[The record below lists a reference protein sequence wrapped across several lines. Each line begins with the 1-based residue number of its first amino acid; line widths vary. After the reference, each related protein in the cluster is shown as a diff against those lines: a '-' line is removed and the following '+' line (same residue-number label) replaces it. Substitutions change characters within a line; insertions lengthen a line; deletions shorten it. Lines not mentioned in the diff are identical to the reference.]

1 MYLPDKDFKVMIIKM
16 LKELK
21 RRMAIQSLTKNLKI

>member
-21 RRMAIQSLTKNLKI
+21 RRMAIQSLTKN